1 MGLGAVVPVLSR
13 AIKTI
18 ERSALRRLYRDEFPS
33 SLMTIGFTPKKSG
46 GRSVKEICHEQ
57 CTADAEGDCRVA
69 G

>member
-33 SLMTIGFTPKKSG
+33 SPMTRRLYPPKNL
-46 GRSVKEICHEQ
+46 
-57 CTADAEGDCRVA
+57 A
-69 G
+69 GEA